1 MEIGPFRD
9 AYSWLS
15 NFGPGPVAYYGI
27 KYPHREN
34 AYQAAKY
41 NSRAAKLYIAS
52 LKPGQAKR
60 AGGGKM
66 PSEFLNS
73 LSIEGWD
80 NKRVGVMEEVVLACF
95 QQNKWLADKLIETK
109 DAELIEY
116 NVWHDCFWG
125 RCTCQLHK
133 SRGENHL
140 GRILMQVRKEL
151 HNEKAKQLGEL
162 YILSIRV
169 QECLPEWKAAGL
181 FKDNQ

>member
-1 MEIGPFRD
+1 MAIGPFKD
-9 AYSWLS
+9 EDFWLS
-15 NFGPGPVAYYGI
+15 NFGPGPVESYGI

-73 LSIEGWD
+73 LAIEGWEHR
-80 NKRVGVMEEVVLACF
+80 RVKIMEEVVKKCF
-95 QQNKWLADKLIETK
+95 QQNKWLADKLIATNP
-109 DAELIEY
+109 AELIEY

-125 RCTCQLHK
+125 KCTCQLHK
-133 SRGENHL
+133 SKGENTL
-140 GRILMQVRKEL
+140 GKILMQVREEL
-151 HNEKAKQLGEL
+151 YNEKAKTL
-162 YILSIRV
+162 R
-169 QECLPEWKAAGL
+169 
-181 FKDNQ
+181 